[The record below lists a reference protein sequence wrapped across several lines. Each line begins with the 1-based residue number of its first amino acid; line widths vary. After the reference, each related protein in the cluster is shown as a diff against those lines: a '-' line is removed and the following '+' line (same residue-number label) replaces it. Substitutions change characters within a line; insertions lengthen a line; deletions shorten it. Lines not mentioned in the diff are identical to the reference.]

1 MCGIGCT
8 LTQVWYTLYQKEK
21 RRRRMFGKE
30 EVVSL
35 AEIKSPAPPP
45 PLSFPPL
52 AHSAQCLR

>member
-1 MCGIGCT
+1 
-8 LTQVWYTLYQKEK
+8 
-21 RRRRMFGKE
+21 MFGKE